1 VDWLTL
7 PQTPPLR
14 KAVKIVYFVLGIIIV
29 LVLILWLLIQTP
41 YVQNRLVDNV
51 LKTISKNLKTTISI
65 GSVNFS
71 LFNKFAIN
79 DVLVIDRS
87 KDTLVYAGH
96 IRFNI
101 SDWFF
106 LKKDIAIS
114 YAGLEDVYI
123 NTYRKDST
131 WNYQFIMDALSSGKQ
146 SNGKPTALK
155 LNIGALDLKKIR
167 YTSKDE
173 WRGEDQN
180 LTISKLSLS
189 AGLIDLKNK
198 KIQFNNFTI
207 NQPYFALHQYTGK
220 RPTAPIHRQEAQVPG
235 SQNGKKNQRK
245 IILESRTVEHQ
256 CKVHQPAIRKFQKR
270 SCNQQKSLR
279 PF

>member
-1 VDWLTL
+1 M
-7 PQTPPLR
+7 
-14 KAVKIVYFVLGIIIV
+14 GSIIV

-71 LFNKFAIN
+71 LFNKFDIN

-87 KDTLVYAGH
+87 KDTLLYAGH

-131 WNYQFIMDALSSGKQ
+131 WNYQFIMDALSSEKQ

-173 WRGEDQN
+173 WRGEDQD
-180 LTISKLSLS
+180 LTIAKLSLS

-198 KIQFNNFTI
+198 KIQLNILQSTNLISHCTNTPARGPSPWFPKRKKESTEN
-207 NQPYFALHQYTGK
+207 YTGI
-220 RPTAPIHRQEAQVPG
+220 PDSGTSLQGLSACNQEISKA
-235 SQNGKKNQRK
+235 
-245 IILESRTVEHQ
+245 IL
-256 CKVHQPAIRKFQKR
+256 QPAEKPTTILMVPTCIFQISPRASKTF
-270 SCNQQKSLR
+270 S
-279 PF
+279 